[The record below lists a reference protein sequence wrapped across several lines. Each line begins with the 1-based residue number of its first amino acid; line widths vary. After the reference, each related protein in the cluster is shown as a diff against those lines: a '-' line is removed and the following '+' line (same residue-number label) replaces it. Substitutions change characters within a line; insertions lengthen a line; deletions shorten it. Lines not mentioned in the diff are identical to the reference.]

1 MFAAG
6 HSVLEI
12 AAQLYRT
19 RNWVYKWIERS
30 QTGADGWYL
39 NLSTEPHHQ
48 PHKLNHATEQAIVHS
63 RQFLERRDTPD
74 TKYAF
79 YGAVGIHQ
87 DLDRQGFQDKPSL
100 STINRVLQRH
110 DLIGTLVKTKH
121 EQKKVYYPQVKA
133 RYPGWIH
140 QVDII
145 TPLYIA
151 GYGKVA
157 SVNRIDVFTSHA
169 YLQQFDAKNAES
181 MIGFLIGDWQ
191 SNGIPRYLQVDNEA
205 AFRGGLYHPKTFGK
219 LVRFCL
225 NFGVEIIFIPFNE
238 PWRNGHV
245 ESLNGRFQKLV
256 WDKYRFR
263 DLAHLRR
270 ESAIFC
276 QQHNRYQAYRK
287 DHFGQL
293 LICGYT
299 VSRLPHNFTF
309 DTEQTLPITTGRI
322 HFIRQVDENGAVSIL
337 NETFTIDKA
346 LSYEYIW
353 AVLNTREQSLTFYHK
368 VTKL

>member
-1 MFAAG
+1 
-6 HSVLEI
+6 
-12 AAQLYRT
+12 
-19 RNWVYKWIERS
+19 
-30 QTGADGWYL
+30 
-39 NLSTEPHHQ
+39 
-48 PHKLNHATEQAIVHS
+48 
-63 RQFLERRDTPD
+63 
-74 TKYAF
+74 
-79 YGAVGIHQ
+79 
-87 DLDRQGFQDKPSL
+87 
-100 STINRVLQRH
+100 
-110 DLIGTLVKTKH
+110 LIGTLVKTKH

-368 VTKL
+368 VTKLAPKTQVKCFNYKLREPVRNRIPVSCFSSS